1 MKSLLITLVAPH
13 SSPNPLLFHLNF
25 SSFISPQPKI
35 SRIGPP
41 PLYPHPPSI
50 PPLVIVL
57 IDHAIVLWW
66 EHNFTLGHNIYPP
79 HSYYRVLPT
88 LFSEGQI
95 LEYINYFS
103 NRISALNGSSDI
115 FSNGSYTELWTL
127 SLQSDRGGFP
137 HKKFLLK
144 SLSIEPK

>member
-66 EHNFTLGHNIYPP
+66 EHNFTLGHNIYP
-79 HSYYRVLPT
+79 L
-88 LFSEGQI
+88 I
-95 LEYINYFS
+95 LIIGCYQHYLL
-103 NRISALNGSSDI
+103 RD
-115 FSNGSYTELWTL
+115 
-127 SLQSDRGGFP
+127 
-137 HKKFLLK
+137 KFWN
-144 SLSIEPK
+144 I